1 MTNGTG
7 AGMIDWHNG
16 TGTEA
21 QLLARERLPGL
32 DDAGTIQLARFNW
45 HDSTGTIQQ
54 ARWHRNDGIG
64 TMARARQMS

>member
-16 TGTEA
+16 TGMAA
-21 QLLARERLPGL
+21 QSLAREQFPGL
-32 DDAGTIQLARFNW
+32 DGA
-45 HDSTGTIQQ
+45 GTIQQ

-64 TMARARQMS
+64 TVARAQQMS